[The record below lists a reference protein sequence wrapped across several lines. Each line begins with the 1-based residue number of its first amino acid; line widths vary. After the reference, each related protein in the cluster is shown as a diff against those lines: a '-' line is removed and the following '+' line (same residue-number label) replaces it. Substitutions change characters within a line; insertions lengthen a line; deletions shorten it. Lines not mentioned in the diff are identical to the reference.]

1 SRVQTLRHPR
11 PAMSSG
17 VHLRPLRAGAFV
29 ADRYLVEGPLAE
41 GGMGEVFGA
50 LDVVLDRRV
59 ALKVVRPGGSE
70 EERRRFLR
78 EAALTASV
86 RHPNVVQ
93 VLDLVFVEAAAVL
106 VLERLE
112 GQTLRARLEHEGA
125 LPLDTA
131 WRFLDQLLGAL
142 VACHESGVV
151 HRDVKPDNLMVVPA
165 RGLEPE
171 RLVLLDF
178 GLGKPLRGHTPLTE
192 EGAIVGTPG
201 YLAPE
206 QLLGR
211 AIDAR
216 TDVHG
221 FGVTAYEVLTGQR
234 LYEADGMHATMLAVL
249 TALPPSAHG
258 IRPALPAA
266 VDGLLSHALAKEPED
281 RWADVA
287 ALRRAWRT
295 SWPAAS

>member
-1 SRVQTLRHPR
+1 
-11 PAMSSG
+11 MSSG

-112 GQTLRARLEHEGA
+112 GQTL
-125 LPLDTA
+125 
-131 WRFLDQLLGAL
+131 
-142 VACHESGVV
+142 
-151 HRDVKPDNLMVVPA
+151 
-165 RGLEPE
+165 
-171 RLVLLDF
+171 
-178 GLGKPLRGHTPLTE
+178 
-192 EGAIVGTPG
+192 
-201 YLAPE
+201 
-206 QLLGR
+206 
-211 AIDAR
+211 
-216 TDVHG
+216 
-221 FGVTAYEVLTGQR
+221 
-234 LYEADGMHATMLAVL
+234 
-249 TALPPSAHG
+249 
-258 IRPALPAA
+258 
-266 VDGLLSHALAKEPED
+266 
-281 RWADVA
+281 
-287 ALRRAWRT
+287 
-295 SWPAAS
+295 

>member
-1 SRVQTLRHPR
+1 
-11 PAMSSG
+11 
-17 VHLRPLRAGAFV
+17 
-29 ADRYLVEGPLAE
+29 
-41 GGMGEVFGA
+41 
-50 LDVVLDRRV
+50 
-59 ALKVVRPGGSE
+59 
-70 EERRRFLR
+70 
-78 EAALTASV
+78 
-86 RHPNVVQ
+86 
-93 VLDLVFVEAAAVL
+93 
-106 VLERLE
+106 
-112 GQTLRARLEHEGA
+112 
-125 LPLDTA
+125 
-131 WRFLDQLLGAL
+131 
-142 VACHESGVV
+142 
-151 HRDVKPDNLMVVPA
+151 
-165 RGLEPE
+165 
-171 RLVLLDF
+171 
-178 GLGKPLRGHTPLTE
+178 
-192 EGAIVGTPG
+192 AIVGTPG